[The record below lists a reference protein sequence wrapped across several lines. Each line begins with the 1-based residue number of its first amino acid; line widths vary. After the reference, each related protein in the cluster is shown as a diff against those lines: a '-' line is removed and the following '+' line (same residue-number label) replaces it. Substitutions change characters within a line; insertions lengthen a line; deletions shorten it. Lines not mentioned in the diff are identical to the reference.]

1 MAYNQLRQPVT
12 LVDNAGQPLIVV
24 TVLMFAQPY
33 NFVLMRVFFILMM
46 TMGAITF
53 QASAQTD
60 GKTQEV
66 VIKTEIYCSHCGHCA
81 TCRPQIEDAL
91 FAITGVKQAKLNIAE
106 QTIKVTFNPKKT
118 TEEAI
123 TQAILSN
130 GYSANGLQPTPE
142 AHAKLEDCCQK
153 P

>member
-1 MAYNQLRQPVT
+1 MIALT
-12 LVDNAGQPLIVV
+12 SFSFHAA
-24 TVLMFAQPY
+24 AQ
-33 NFVLMRVFFILMM
+33 F
-46 TMGAITF
+46 
-53 QASAQTD
+53 D

-91 FAITGVKQAKLNIAE
+91 FAITGVKQAKLHIAE

-118 TEEAI
+118 SEKDI
-123 TQAILSN
+123 TAAILSN
-130 GYSANGLQPTPE
+130 GYAANGVQPTPE
-142 AHAKLEDCCQK
+142 AHGKLEACCQK

>member
-1 MAYNQLRQPVT
+1 MKAFM
-12 LVDNAGQPLIVV
+12 
-24 TVLMFAQPY
+24 VLMIALTSFSFHAAAQ
-33 NFVLMRVFFILMM
+33 
-46 TMGAITF
+46 
-53 QASAQTD
+53 SD
-60 GKTQEV
+60 GKSQEV

-106 QTIKVTFNPKKT
+106 QTITVSINPKKT
-118 TEEAI
+118 SEEDII
-123 TQAILSN
+123 TAILSN
-130 GYSANGLQPTPE
+130 GYAANGVQPTSE